1 MASPDVSFVI
11 ATRNRRDVLLSCL
24 RACLVQRDISA
35 EILVYDDASDEDM
48 RPFLAEEFGER
59 IRVTRLQQNL
69 GLVAVRNLGYREA
82 CGRYIVSL
90 DDDVLLFDPRCVARA
105 VEMMDREKDIAV
117 AALRYYERPGTPGT
131 SKYASRV
138 GGEGTVECSS
148 FTGAVVV
155 LKRSA
160 VIEAGCYPE
169 WIYRQGEERFLS
181 IRLLDL
187 GYRIV
192 MAGPPSAI
200 HLYSPVRNRSA
211 MSWYGI
217 RNALLFDWICVPH
230 PYFLPYLAKDIVKLF
245 LYKITLANIPR
256 KCAAIAWGLTSMVQK
271 WSLRRPVSRE
281 AFRKYLALPRHGPI
295 ALPMDWSAEPLVSL
309 GIIQSVS
316 DLDVY
321 LKPEKAHMSACSSR

>member
-1 MASPDVSFVI
+1 MSIPDVSFVI
-11 ATRNRRDVLLSCL
+11 PTRNRPDILVPCV
-24 RACLVQRDISA
+24 RACLAQKDISA

-48 RPFLAEEFGER
+48 RPILIRAFGDR
-59 IRVTRLQQNL
+59 ARVTRFESNL
-69 GLVAVRNLGYREA
+69 GQPEVRTIGYQEA
-82 CGRYIVSL
+82 RGRYIVSL
-90 DDDVLLFDPRCVARA
+90 DDDTLLFDPLCVARA
-105 VEMMDREKDIAV
+105 RDMMDSAENIGAV
-117 AALRYYERPGTPGT
+117 ALRYYERPGTPGT

-316 DLDVY
+316 DLDLY